1 MKVPLHEYPVKEFLL
16 EHKEIPLPKVFVL
29 EAEPKFPVKE
39 WGASLFRLDL
49 FELKEHLGISSV
61 DAIGIFV
68 TKGKGLEFIG
78 IGKLDLAKGTM
89 LDCVIFHDGGVR
101 IVCNDEDYAN
111 AFFDMIVP
119 TKIFPEWEIS
129 TEWTDESIAVSTFMG
144 GLLGI
149 SDRINPLDK
158 ASEEVKD
165 SLKEAIGSY
174 QAQSWKATVVMSR
187 RTIEAVLKDA
197 YSKSFR
203 KDPIDTKKRPLKLYN
218 LISEFE
224 HSGFIPKHWLKIV
237 DAIRLIG
244 NVPGAHPVPI
254 PNYKFT
260 SDDALLALS
269 NTTAFLKAYYNQII

>member
-68 TKGKGLEFIG
+68 TKGKGLECIG
-78 IGKLDLAKGTM
+78 IAKLDLAKGTK
-89 LDCVIFHDGGVR
+89 LDCVIFHDGNVR
-101 IVCNDEDYAN
+101 IVCNDEDYAML
-111 AFFDMIVP
+111 FFNMIVD
-119 TKIFPEWEIS
+119 KIFPEWEIS
-129 TEWTDESIAVSTFMG
+129 TEWTDKPIDVSTFMG

-149 SDRINPLDK
+149 SERINPLDK
-158 ASEEVKD
+158 ASQEVKA
-165 SLKEAIGSY
+165 SLKEAVGSY
-174 QAQSWKATVVMSR
+174 QAQNWKATVVMSR

-197 YSKSFR
+197 YSKFFQ
-203 KDPIDTKKRPLKLYN
+203 KDPIDAKKRPLKLYN
-218 LISEFE
+218 LIREFE
-224 HSGFIPKHWLKIV
+224 HSGFIPKHWLKIL

-260 SDDALLALS
+260 PDDALLALS

>member
-1 MKVPLHEYPVKEFLL
+1 LKVPLHEYPVKEFLL
-16 EHKEIPLPKVFVL
+16 EHKKIPLPKVFVL
-29 EAEPKFPVKE
+29 EAKPKFPVKRMSI
-39 WGASLFRLDL
+39 SLFRLDL
-49 FELKEHLGISSV
+49 FELKERSGISSV
-61 DAIGIFV
+61 DALGIFV
-68 TKGKGLEFIG
+68 TEGKGLEWLG
-78 IGKLDLAKGTM
+78 ITKLDSAKGTH
-89 LDCVIFHDGGVR
+89 LECVIFDAGNVR
-101 IVCNDEDYAN
+101 IICNDEDYAK
-111 AFFDMIVP
+111 AFFDMIVSN
-119 TKIFPEWEIS
+119 KIFPEWEIS
-129 TEWTDESIAVSTFMG
+129 TEWTDESIDVSTFMG

-158 ASEEVKD
+158 ASGEVKD
-165 SLKEAIGSY
+165 SLKEATGSY
-174 QAQSWKATVVMSR
+174 QAQNWKATVVMSR

-197 YSKSFR
+197 YRKFFQ

-260 SDDALLALS
+260 PDDALLALS